1 MTRTLFPLLIWRRRQ
16 RGFTLAELV
25 AVIVITAILAVSAT
39 AYFSQSAFDS
49 AAFTDLAKS
58 VVSQAQK
65 VAVAQRRTVFV
76 VVGASSLSVCYDSL
90 CASPVASAG
99 AASGAG
105 GFTAPAVMVYTAPAG
120 VSLAPV
126 SFSFDGIGKP
136 SAAVSIT
143 INGAAAF
150 SVAAETGYVY

>member
-1 MTRTLFPLLIWRRRQ
+1 MHTLFPLLIWRRQ

-39 AYFSQSAFDS
+39 AYFSRSAFDS
-49 AAFTDLAKS
+49 AAFADLAKS

-76 VVGASSLSVCYDSL
+76 VASASTLSVCYDAL

-105 GFTAPAVMVYTAPAG
+105 GFNAPTAMVYTAPSG

-136 SAAVSIT
+136 SAAVSII
-143 INGAAAF
+143 INGTSAF